1 MKKIKKLGIL
11 RSAHCSLY
19 LLSSQERDREKLISL
34 SLSFFFLLQPIPL
47 FSLFT
52 ATQVPQDPGVPHL
65 GINPEKIK
73 NLKDMGT
80 LQSRPNKV
88 QQSSLGSK
96 LNVEITDEWKQRM
109 GHIYTMQ
116 HFSMIKKQEIMP
128 SPAPGN
134 KVEMIILIEVRETER
149 DKYHVILPLSVI

>member
-1 MKKIKKLGIL
+1 MF

-19 LLSSQERDREKLISL
+19 LLCSQEAEKEKLISFFL
-34 SLSFFFLLQPIPL
+34 FFFLLQQIPL

-52 ATQVPQDPGVPHL
+52 ATQVPQDPAVRHM

-73 NLKDMGT
+73 NLKT
-80 LQSRPNKV
+80 WEPRQSQANKV
-88 QQSSLGSK
+88 QQSSLGGK

-116 HFSMIKKQEIMP
+116 YFSKIRKQEIMP

-134 KVEMIILIEVRETER
+134 KVEMIIPSEVRERQVSCDITCR
-149 DKYHVILPLSVI
+149 YNIKMDTN